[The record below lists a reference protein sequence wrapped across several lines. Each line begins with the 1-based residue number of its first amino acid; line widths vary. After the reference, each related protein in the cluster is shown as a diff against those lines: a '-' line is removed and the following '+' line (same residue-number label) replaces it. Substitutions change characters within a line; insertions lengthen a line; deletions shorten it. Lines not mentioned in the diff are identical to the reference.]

1 MKIKLKVKVW
11 IKHVSNE
18 HYWRACAS
26 LAIVK
31 FRLLWGLLIRNLDG
45 FGNGQKPRKWY
56 HRYFNFVAF
65 MAYIKKIGPDI
76 VGIFKL
82 PFQQNNV
89 KLYEFYISRESKRVF
104 RLFVYSIIQIMI
116 CLFFHLI
123 KIDTIFTRTQ
133 FINKMPENIWER
145 LL

>member
-1 MKIKLKVKVW
+1 
-11 IKHVSNE
+11 
-18 HYWRACAS
+18 
-26 LAIVK
+26 
-31 FRLLWGLLIRNLDG
+31 
-45 FGNGQKPRKWY
+45 
-56 HRYFNFVAF
+56 

-104 RLFVYSIIQIMI
+104 RLIQIMI

-123 KIDTIFTRTQ
+123 KIDTIFTSTQ
-133 FINKMPENIWER
+133 FINKMPENI
-145 LL
+145 